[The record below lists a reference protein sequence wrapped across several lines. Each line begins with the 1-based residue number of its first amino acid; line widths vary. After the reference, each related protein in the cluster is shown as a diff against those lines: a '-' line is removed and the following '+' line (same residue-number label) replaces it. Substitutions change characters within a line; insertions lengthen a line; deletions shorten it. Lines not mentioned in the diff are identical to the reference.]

1 MNHICL
7 REYHMGRSW
16 KYHREGGTH
25 INLWLLFNMIVFPT
39 DFKLESETLQKE
51 KNMFWAGQQIRI
63 IDLMMY
69 ILYYVYIYIY
79 IIFSI
84 CNKKSNER
92 TKVPIEGSQ
101 NIIKNITVS
110 QTAAETMWSPT
121 EEDERWLEARITL
134 LTVALPVDDLS
145 QIGAWIPVWRCLA
158 FNVWV

>member
-1 MNHICL
+1 MTNMNHICL

-69 ILYYVYIYIY
+69 ILYYVYIYI
-79 IIFSI
+79 
-84 CNKKSNER
+84 
-92 TKVPIEGSQ
+92 
-101 NIIKNITVS
+101 
-110 QTAAETMWSPT
+110 
-121 EEDERWLEARITL
+121 
-134 LTVALPVDDLS
+134 
-145 QIGAWIPVWRCLA
+145 
-158 FNVWV
+158 